1 MKICNLKGG
10 LLSGGLTYLDNNKY
24 KVIDYKSFYLIELYH
39 FARDAS
45 VD

>member
-1 MKICNLKGG
+1 MKIYNSKGG
-10 LLSGGLTYLDNNKY
+10 PKFGGLTYLDNNKY